1 METLIDLLKK
11 STANYG
17 NQIALSIRPGL
28 REELWTYRRL
38 WQAAQSISHY
48 LFNEKGLEPGDRVMV
63 WAPNSPNLVA
73 AYFGAM
79 LARLILV
86 PLDPHST
93 PEFARSVAAKTN
105 ASGMIADGAI
115 PDTLAVS
122 SIHLA
127 ELPFDAEPAE
137 QNDYPSPDDIA
148 ELVFTSG
155 TTGDPKG
162 VILTHRNIISN
173 VESAATMMPK
183 GYDYRFLS
191 LLPLSH
197 MLEQTVGLYLPLY
210 YGGTVYYPTSRQ
222 SSVILKTL
230 HRNQI
235 NIVVAVPQVLKMMMQ
250 GVEREVRCRGKWNR
264 WQQAQNLANHL
275 PLRLRRWLFSDVH
288 RRLGGNLEFLICG
301 GAQLPQEI
309 AEGWERL
316 GVKVVEG
323 YGTTECAPI
332 VAGNNHYE
340 RHRGTV
346 GQPVPGVSVRLSAE
360 REVLV
365 KGKNVTQGYWQH
377 QCATDAAFTRDG
389 WYRTGDLAEVDTS
402 GRLSLKGR
410 LKDLIVMSSGLNVYP
425 EDVEQALNEED
436 AVLDCVVLGMSNEE
450 GNVKLTAAIRP
461 ADPDGTSEQINQRLE
476 SALRSANTRLAPH
489 QRISNF
495 TVWVGD
501 DFPRTSLLKVKRH
514 EVRATLSNGKR
525 TKPTVQPPCGTEN
538 DVFTKVQGI
547 LLRFT
552 DVGACRIT
560 LGSDLDLDLGLD
572 SLSRVELSAMV
583 EEELGIDLDER
594 GLSEVKTVGDLI
606 EAIERKEP
614 RSKALA
620 FPTWS
625 LRPTPQLLRSVI
637 QRLVVFPSHSLVCRS
652 FKIEGRENLENLKT
666 PALFVANH
674 NSHVDT
680 LSILHAM
687 PRCIRQ
693 KLAVA
698 AAADYFFRN
707 QTLCLATTLT
717 LNTFPLSRDDA
728 VRPSLEYCGQL
739 VDAGWSILIY
749 PEGTRSTTGQLQ
761 PFKGGIGLLAT
772 QLRVP
777 VVPIGVEGGFHI
789 LPKGRCLPR
798 PGPVTVRIG
807 LPIEVPRGSSHLS
820 IATMLEDAVR
830 RLLHQKQLEAA

>member
-1 METLIDLLKK
+1 
-11 STANYG
+11 
-17 NQIALSIRPGL
+17 
-28 REELWTYRRL
+28 
-38 WQAAQSISHY
+38 
-48 LFNEKGLEPGDRVMV
+48 
-63 WAPNSPNLVA
+63 
-73 AYFGAM
+73 M

-105 ASGMIADGAI
+105 ASRMITDGPV
-115 PDTLAVS
+115 PDTLAVP

-127 ELPFDAEPAE
+127 ELPFDAEPVE
-137 QNDYPSPDDIA
+137 QNDFPSPDDIA

-222 SSVILKTL
+222 SSVILKSL
-230 HRNQI
+230 YRNQI

-264 WQQAQNLANHL
+264 WQQAQDLANHL

-288 RRLGGNLEFLICG
+288 RRLGGNLEFFICG

-340 RHRGTV
+340 RRRGTV

-360 REVLV
+360 GEILV
-365 KGKNVTQGYWQH
+365 KGKNVTKGYWQS

-425 EDVEQALNEED
+425 EDVEQALNEDD

-450 GNVKLTAAIRP
+450 GNVKLAAAIRP
-461 ADPDGTSEQINQRLE
+461 ADPDGNSEQINQRLE
-476 SALRSANTRLAPH
+476 SALRSANA
-489 QRISNF
+489 
-495 TVWVGD
+495 
-501 DFPRTSLLKVKRH
+501 
-514 EVRATLSNGKR
+514 
-525 TKPTVQPPCGTEN
+525 
-538 DVFTKVQGI
+538 
-547 LLRFT
+547 
-552 DVGACRIT
+552 
-560 LGSDLDLDLGLD
+560 
-572 SLSRVELSAMV
+572 
-583 EEELGIDLDER
+583 
-594 GLSEVKTVGDLI
+594 
-606 EAIERKEP
+606 
-614 RSKALA
+614 RS
-620 FPTWS
+620 
-625 LRPTPQLLRSVI
+625 
-637 QRLVVFPSHSLVCRS
+637 
-652 FKIEGRENLENLKT
+652 
-666 PALFVANH
+666 
-674 NSHVDT
+674 
-680 LSILHAM
+680 
-687 PRCIRQ
+687 
-693 KLAVA
+693 
-698 AAADYFFRN
+698 
-707 QTLCLATTLT
+707 
-717 LNTFPLSRDDA
+717 
-728 VRPSLEYCGQL
+728 
-739 VDAGWSILIY
+739 
-749 PEGTRSTTGQLQ
+749 
-761 PFKGGIGLLAT
+761 
-772 QLRVP
+772 
-777 VVPIGVEGGFHI
+777 
-789 LPKGRCLPR
+789 
-798 PGPVTVRIG
+798 
-807 LPIEVPRGSSHLS
+807 
-820 IATMLEDAVR
+820 
-830 RLLHQKQLEAA
+830 